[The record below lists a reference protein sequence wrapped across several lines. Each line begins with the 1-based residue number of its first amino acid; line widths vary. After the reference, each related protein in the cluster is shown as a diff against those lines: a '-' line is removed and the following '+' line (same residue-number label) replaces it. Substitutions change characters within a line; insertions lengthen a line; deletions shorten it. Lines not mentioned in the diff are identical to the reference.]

1 MNHINNIETLEK
13 DMVKLLSLSLSQ
25 PFSRKNLYFHPIRIA
40 EASKSILGLNLESP
54 NKNLVNFIN
63 TINLPLHP
71 ISNKPISGYES
82 KTVSIYQINDAII
95 DSNLDEVRGITDSL
109 LQLSDG
115 RHILE
120 YLVELSLKQMGGSL
134 LVVWPIYKAINFIG
148 YSDRESTKNAVNG
161 ACQSLIIDKFRASK
175 KGGVIILDEIPLS
188 SIDNLKQLQILGMLH
203 EIKNSNFI
211 RKDLINKSADLFI
224 NFFFNEKNKPDDYYD
239 STAKD
244 VDNPINIL
252 NTLDKVDLG
261 DETILCF
268 NALRSISKFLN
279 ISPKDSRR
287 FLESASGGRL

>member
-25 PFSRKNLYFHPIRIA
+25 PFSRKNLHFHPIRIA

-54 NKNLVNFIN
+54 NKNLVDFIN

-71 ISNKPISGYES
+71 ISNEPKSGYES

-95 DSNLDEVRGITDSL
+95 ESNLDEVRNITDSL
-109 LQLSDG
+109 LELSDG

-120 YLVELSLKQMGGSL
+120 YLVELSLKQMGSSL

-175 KGGVIILDEIPLS
+175 KGEVTILNEIPLS
-188 SIDNLKQLQILGMLH
+188 SIDNLKQLQILGMLY
-203 EIKNSNFI
+203 EIKNSDFI
-211 RKDLINKSADLFI
+211 RKDLINKSADLFV
-224 NFFFNEKNKPDDYYD
+224 NFFFNKKNKPGDYYD

>member
-25 PFSRKNLYFHPIRIA
+25 PFSRKNIYFHPIRIA

-54 NKNLVNFIN
+54 NKNLVDFIN
-63 TINLPLHP
+63 TINLPPHP
-71 ISNKPISGYES
+71 ILNEPKSGYES

-95 DSNLDEVRGITDSL
+95 ESNLDEVRNITDSL

-120 YLVELSLKQMGGSL
+120 YLVELSLKQMGVSL

-161 ACQSLIIDKFRASK
+161 ACQSLIIDKFRVSEK
-175 KGGVIILDEIPLS
+175 DRVIDLKEISLS
-188 SIDNLKQLQILGMLH
+188 YIDNLTQLQILGTLN

-224 NFFFNEKNKPDDYYD
+224 NSFFNQKITPGNYSD
-239 STAKD
+239 SAANEAD
-244 VDNPINIL
+244 SQINIL
-252 NTLDKVDLG
+252 SELDTLDLSE
-261 DETILCF
+261 ETILCF
-268 NALRSISKFLN
+268 NALRSISKYLN
-279 ISPKDSRR
+279 ISPKNSRR
-287 FLESASGGRL
+287 FLELAKGPRF

>member
-25 PFSRKNLYFHPIRIA
+25 PFSRKNLYLHPIRIA

-54 NKNLVNFIN
+54 NKNLVDFIN

-71 ISNKPISGYES
+71 ILNEPISGYES

-95 DSNLDEVRGITDSL
+95 ESNLDEVRNITDCL

-224 NFFFNEKNKPDDYYD
+224 NFFFNEKNKTGDYYD

-268 NALRSISKFLN
+268 NALRSISKFSN
-279 ISPKDSRR
+279 ISSKDSRR